1 MSLEIIDRV
10 CPFCFQQDKNSYLEI
25 SSKVEYSTLTES
37 EVRTI
42 WNNVFNR
49 KFFFSY
55 FRCECGGLYNKEYFS
70 IKSLKELYSK
80 MKENIHT
87 GDKNMDIKTMKHF

>member
-10 CPFCFQQDKNSYLEI
+10 CPFCFQQDKNSYLEV

-49 KFFFSY
+49 KFFFHTLDVNVEV
-55 FRCECGGLYNKEYFS
+55 CITKS
-70 IKSLKELYSK
+70 I
-80 MKENIHT
+80 
-87 GDKNMDIKTMKHF
+87 FQ